1 MLAPTSVIKDKHT
14 IPYPET
20 PNFQFLVLARS
31 GLEKGSDYGLLK
43 KCQNEKMQFFMANR
57 FPLLPTPPLLNL
69 GGKRAK
75 NQNLKI

>member
-1 MLAPTSVIKDKHT
+1 M
-14 IPYPET
+14 
-20 PNFQFLVLARS
+20 ARS
-31 GLEKGSDYGLLK
+31 HDEQATRWSKTCGADLPSSSTLKEGSDYGLLK

-57 FPLLPTPPLLNL
+57 FPLLPGPPLLNL